1 MRKTLCWLTLV
12 CTTLPAQNWK
22 QSLTFHATFDDGLD
36 ARFALGDKRI
46 YTAPDYK
53 SQMDA
58 KPGLHHPD
66 VTVAGGGVS
75 GSALRFGKKNV
86 KAIFY
91 QGDRNVAFRDG
102 DWTGSISFW
111 LNLDPDQDL
120 EPGFCDP
127 IQVTDKAFND
137 SAIWVDFTKD
147 DKPRQFRLGVF
158 GDLKVWNPTNLPP
171 DKNPAFGKRLV
182 VVAKPPFRRGIWTHV
197 AVTHTGL
204 GSGKGSAKL
213 YLDGK
218 LQGTTESVGEP
229 FRWDMSR
236 AAIRLGVNY
245 VGLWDELAIFSRA
258 LSDREV
264 AELYKMKGGLAST
277 RR

>member
-1 MRKTLCWLTLV
+1 MTKVLSWFVLL
-12 CTTLPAQNWK
+12 CTTLPAQDWK
-22 QSLTFHATFDDGLD
+22 QSLTFHASFDQGLD
-36 ARFALGDKRI
+36 AGFALGDKRI

-53 SQMDA
+53 AQMEA
-58 KPGLHHPD
+58 KPGLDNPD
-66 VTVAGGGVS
+66 VTVVAGGLT

-86 KAIFY
+86 QAIFY
-91 QGDRNVAFRDG
+91 QGDKNVPFRDG
-102 DWTGSISFW
+102 DWTGTISFW

-127 IQVTDKAFND
+127 IQVTDKAYND

-147 DKPRQFRLGVF
+147 DKPRHFRMGVF
-158 GDLKVWNPTNLPP
+158 GDLKVWNPTNLPS
-171 DKNPAFGKRLV
+171 DKNPAFNSRLV
-182 VVAKPPFRRGIWTHV
+182 VVAKPPFRRGTWNHV
-197 AVTHTGL
+197 VVTHTGL
-204 GSGKGSAKL
+204 GSGKGVAKL

-218 LQGTTESVGEP
+218 LQGTTETIGEP
-229 FRWDMSR
+229 FRWDRSR

-245 VGLWDELAIFSRA
+245 VGLWDELAIFNRA

-264 AELYKMKGGLAST
+264 AELHRLKGGLASL